1 MRGIQDVVEGPVVRC
16 GITPAHAGNTVS
28 MARAAGADLGSPPRM
43 RGIPDADVAASP
55 ALGITPAHAGNTSLV
70 KLSSNRCRDHPRAC
84 GEYCCLWGIRPYRK
98 GSPPRM
104 RGIPV
109 RSGISGRLIG
119 ITPAHAGNTGINRRK
134 HHGRRDHPRACGEY
148 SIHHPTIGDYLGSP
162 PRMRGIHLNP
172 RGLAALSGITP
183 AHAGNT
189 CWHIC
194 RKRRV

>member
-1 MRGIQDVVEGPVVRC
+1 MRGILRPRCTTVAPPRITPAHAGNTSLSGTVFPNLWDHPRACGEYSLGNAGKLFAFISPPRMRGIQDVVEGPVVRC

-104 RGIPV
+104 RGIPLGGFGV
-109 RSGISGRLIG
+109 TAQPR
-119 ITPAHAGNTGINRRK
+119 ITPAHAGNTDSNF
-134 HHGRRDHPRACGEY
+134 
-148 SIHHPTIGDYLGSP
+148 
-162 PRMRGIHLNP
+162 
-172 RGLAALSGITP
+172 
-183 AHAGNT
+183 
-189 CWHIC
+189 
-194 RKRRV
+194 V